1 MFNSC
6 STFMLLT
13 TTLATQ
19 NIHLELNDVMVVG
32 GMENMS
38 NTPYYLT
45 KAKLLTMF

>member
-1 MFNSC
+1 MFNWC
-6 STFMLLT
+6 FMFMLLT

-19 NIHLELNDVMVVG
+19 NIHLQLNDVVVVG

-45 KAKLLTMF
+45 KAKLLTTF